1 MGNNKR
7 NFQYA
12 FYVDGQSGNKGET
25 MKNDMKRII
34 LILAFILCFGI
45 SACGRGSSDGYDAED
60 SEDHRGSGENE
71 SVVYGS
77 TDDGQDKESA
87 EIDNDN
93 PAKQLGYSS
102 IEEMRIQEHEI
113 IASDDSDNT
122 VAEGYWYPDGN
133 RNSLTYIKIQRDT
146 LYWYEFNPEQGD
158 VQVGEADG
166 IVFKLGSKRRLKSGK
181 TLTYTDTSKLNFE
194 ECKICFEDDAIEY
207 YWREK

>member
-1 MGNNKR
+1 MVNHKR

-45 SACGRGSSDGYDAED
+45 SACGRCSSDGYDAED

-102 IEEMRIQEHEI
+102 IEEMRVREHEI

-194 ECKICFEDDAIEY
+194 ECKICFEHDAMEY

>member
-1 MGNNKR
+1 
-7 NFQYA
+7 
-12 FYVDGQSGNKGET
+12 
-25 MKNDMKRII
+25 MKECKKMIV
-34 LILAFILCFGI
+34 LIMVFALCFGF
-45 SACGRGSSDGYDAED
+45 SACGGGGSDNNDTVENED
-60 SEDHRGSGENE
+60 DRGSGGSE
-71 SVVYGS
+71 SDIYDS
-77 TDDGQDKESA
+77 TDTVQYMASMES
-87 EIDNDN
+87 DNDN
-93 PAKQLGYSS
+93 LAKQLGYSS

-194 ECKICFEDDAIEY
+194 ECKICFEHDATEY
-207 YWREK
+207 YWRER

>member
-1 MGNNKR
+1 MVACNRGK
-7 NFQYA
+7 
-12 FYVDGQSGNKGET
+12 
-25 MKNDMKRII
+25 II
-34 LILAFILCFGI
+34 QKCKKMMALIMVFALCFGL
-45 SACGRGSSDGYDAED
+45 SACGGGGNDNNDTVENEDDRCSDGSESDIYD
-60 SEDHRGSGENE
+60 
-71 SVVYGS
+71 S
-77 TDDGQDKESA
+77 TDTVQYMASMESA
-87 EIDNDN
+87 EDN

-102 IEEMRIQEHEI
+102 IEEMRVQEHEI

-194 ECKICFEDDAIEY
+194 ECKICFEYDATEY
-207 YWREK
+207 YWRER

>member
-1 MGNNKR
+1 MVACNRGKIM
-7 NFQYA
+7 QKCKKMMA
-12 FYVDGQSGNKGET
+12 
-25 MKNDMKRII
+25 
-34 LILAFILCFGI
+34 LIMVFALCFGL
-45 SACGRGSSDGYDAED
+45 SACGGGGSDNNDTVENEDDRCSDG
-60 SEDHRGSGENE
+60 SESD
-71 SVVYGS
+71 VYGS

-87 EIDNDN
+87 EIDKDN

-102 IEEMRIQEHEI
+102 IEEMRVQEHEI

-194 ECKICFEDDAIEY
+194 ECKICFEYDATEY
-207 YWREK
+207 YWRER

>member
-1 MGNNKR
+1 
-7 NFQYA
+7 
-12 FYVDGQSGNKGET
+12 
-25 MKNDMKRII
+25 MKRII

-77 TDDGQDKESA
+77 TDDGKDKESA
-87 EIDNDN
+87 EIDKDN
-93 PAKQLGYSS
+93 PAKRLGYSS

-194 ECKICFEDDAIEY
+194 ECKICFEDDATEY

>member
-1 MGNNKR
+1 MVACNRGKIM
-7 NFQYA
+7 QKCKKMMA
-12 FYVDGQSGNKGET
+12 
-25 MKNDMKRII
+25 
-34 LILAFILCFGI
+34 LIMVFALCFGL
-45 SACGRGSSDGYDAED
+45 SACGGGGSDNNDTVENED
-60 SEDHRGSGENE
+60 DRGSGGSE
-71 SVVYGS
+71 SDIYDS
-77 TDDGQDKESA
+77 TDTVQYMASMES
-87 EIDNDN
+87 DNDN
-93 PAKQLGYSS
+93 SAKQLGYSS

>member
-1 MGNNKR
+1 
-7 NFQYA
+7 
-12 FYVDGQSGNKGET
+12 
-25 MKNDMKRII
+25 MKNWKKNIV
-34 LILAFILCFGI
+34 FIVGLVLCFGF
-45 SACGRGSSDGYDAED
+45 SACSDR
-60 SEDHRGSGENE
+60 SNN
-71 SVVYGS
+71 
-77 TDDGQDKESA
+77 DDGNAVGIEDYGDSGGSESIVYDSVDEEKYRESLELDK
-87 EIDNDN
+87 DN

-133 RNSLTYIKIQRDT
+133 RNSLIYIKIQRDT

-194 ECKICFEDDAIEY
+194 DCKICFEDDATEY
-207 YWREK
+207 YWQER

>member
-1 MGNNKR
+1 MRFMLMDNPAIR
-7 NFQYA
+7 
-12 FYVDGQSGNKGET
+12 GET

-77 TDDGQDKESA
+77 TDDGQDKESV
-87 EIDNDN
+87 EIDKDN

-194 ECKICFEDDAIEY
+194 ECKICFEYDATEY
-207 YWREK
+207 YWRER